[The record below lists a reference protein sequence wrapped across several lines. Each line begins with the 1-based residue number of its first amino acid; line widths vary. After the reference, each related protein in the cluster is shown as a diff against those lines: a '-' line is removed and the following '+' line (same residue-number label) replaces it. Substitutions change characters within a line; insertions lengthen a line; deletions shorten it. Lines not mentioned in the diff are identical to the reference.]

1 MISFL
6 RTFLIADFDWTGKN
20 RVNFLSYSLMMIF
33 SIFCLA
39 SVIFWIWFILQML
52 QVHYCIAWEYCFA
65 SEKALWIKIEVFKH
79 ILFIMIICFMFRLNT
94 AIIQRFSLLD
104 YSWIF
109 WKIFFLV
116 LTFIKLLILAFIL
129 FYSWNLYWFFTWEI
143 YYYFSDIESQA
154 KNMFWLVFILYIVF
168 IAEIFLFLLWLV
180 LPKLKKKQ

>member
-1 MISFL
+1 MISFF
-6 RTFLIADFDWTGKN
+6 RTFLIADFDGTGKTRGN
-20 RVNFLSYSLMMIF
+20 LLSYSLMMIF

-39 SVIFWIWFILQML
+39 SVIFGIGFVLQIL
-52 QVHYCIAWEYCFA
+52 QVHYCIAGEYCFA
-65 SEKALWIKIEVFKH
+65 SEKDLGIKIEIFKH

-104 YSWIF
+104 YSGIF
-109 WKIFFLV
+109 GKIFFLV

-129 FYSWNLYWFFTWEI
+129 FYSWNLYGFFTGEI

-154 KNMFWLVFILYIVF
+154 KNMFGLVFILYIVF
-168 IAEIFLFLLWLV
+168 IAEIFLFLLGLV